1 MFTRSIT
8 ERERQDIARK
18 KQEFSER
25 LYKLQNNNTF
35 NHLPTISQI
44 KTAENVSNEFD
55 NIKEQSL
62 HEITRFLNIATQ
74 LAQLNKSKVNQNKV
88 NSDFQK
94 VKSMLSSV
102 SPDDNAQ
109 SVFKKMSNSI
119 ILLSQMLVNSSAV
132 SRNSTISSVAN
143 AILTKDVSK
152 KLDRITKR
160 R

>member
-1 MFTRSIT
+1 
-8 ERERQDIARK
+8 
-18 KQEFSER
+18 
-25 LYKLQNNNTF
+25 
-35 NHLPTISQI
+35 
-44 KTAENVSNEFD
+44 
-55 NIKEQSL
+55 
-62 HEITRFLNIATQ
+62 
-74 LAQLNKSKVNQNKV
+74 
-88 NSDFQK
+88 
-94 VKSMLSSV
+94 MLSSV